1 MPEKLKLKYLEKS
14 VNCDAL
20 VVGLAKGPK
29 GLEIV
34 STLTLDEKE
43 ILQSLNDLGAC
54 LLYTSD
60 AADD

>member
-34 STLTLDEKE
+34 STLKLDEKE
-43 ILQSLNDLGAC
+43 ILQSLK
-54 LLYTSD
+54 
-60 AADD
+60 